1 MQHFADKD
9 SVTETD
15 FVESNNM
22 LLKIVNKF
30 ERAPEDDFVK
40 SLTRSWKLL
49 MEMTLIL
56 FQVTSKKQEVVNI
69 F

>member
-1 MQHFADKD
+1 
-9 SVTETD
+9 
-15 FVESNNM
+15 M

-56 FQVTSKKQEVVNI
+56 FQVTSKKQEMVNI
-69 F
+69 S